1 MNRTHLV
8 HFFRKHSRG
17 MFMGPLWLP
26 VLLISACSKPPATE
40 PVASRTPVHVAAP
53 VPGPAAA
60 PVVTTGIITTASDQ
74 VLSFKTGG
82 LIQKILVEEGQ
93 PVKQGQLLAELK
105 PQEIDAAYM
114 QASQM
119 HDKAQRDLQRGQR
132 LYQDQVISLEQLQNL
147 ETQANIA
154 AAQLQAARFNQ
165 NSSRIVANSE
175 GVVLR
180 KLVQPNETVAPGQPV
195 LALGV
200 SSQGFKVKL
209 GLSDRDVLQLK
220 KDGRA
225 EVTIDALSAIT
236 LQGRISVIGGAAS
249 TDNGLFPVEV
259 VLAPANQALVAGMI
273 ANVSLYPDVADMSDR
288 HLLYIPAGAV
298 VSGED
303 RKAKVFVLDNDHASK
318 RDIDVAFFTRDQV
331 AVRHGLA
338 VTDKVITDGTLYLK
352 DGEKVSV
359 QQD

>member
-1 MNRTHLV
+1 MNWTAPHQATRAQACILIAA
-8 HFFRKHSRG
+8 SS
-17 MFMGPLWLP
+17 
-26 VLLISACSKPPATE
+26 LLLLSACSKTPAPD
-40 PVASRTPVHVAAP
+40 PVASLTPVHIAAP
-53 VPGPAAA
+53 VAGPAAA

-82 LIQKILVEEGQ
+82 LIQTILVEEGQ

-105 PQEIDAAYM
+105 PQEIDAAVM

-132 LYQDQVISLEQLQNL
+132 LYHDQVISLEQLQNL

-154 AAQLQAARFNQ
+154 AAQLQAAKFNQ
-165 NSSRIVANSE
+165 NSSRIVATSE

-209 GLSDRDVLQLK
+209 ALSDRDVLQLK

-225 EVTIDALSAIT
+225 EVTVDALPTVT
-236 LQGRISVIGGAAS
+236 LKGRINVIGGAAA
-249 TDNGLFPVEV
+249 TENGLFPVEV
-259 VLAPANQALVAGMI
+259 VLGPIKQTLVAGMV
-273 ANVSLYPDVADMSDR
+273 ANVSLYPQIADSASS
-288 HLLYIPAGAV
+288 LLYIPTGAV

-303 RKAKVFVLDNDHASK
+303 RKAKVFVLDHDQA
-318 RDIDVAFFTRDQV
+318 RQREIEVAFFTRDQV
-331 AVRHGLA
+331 AVRQGLA
-338 VTDKVITDGTLYLK
+338 NTDKVITDGTLYLK
-352 DGEKVSV
+352 DGEQVSV